1 MKYFLSLFIL
11 FFIGIT
17 KTVHL
22 KDFKGAEYRT
32 KDSYKYGRFEVR
44 YKSADKEGVLAS
56 FFTYFDGTPE
66 DPWESSK
73 WNEIDVEILGRY
85 ENDVQF
91 NPITPGQM
99 SHVRHQFV
107 NFNPHIDFHTYAF
120 EWTPDYVAW
129 FIDNEE
135 MHRQT
140 GDHILTLIRAQKI
153 MMNIWNPAYDNWAGD
168 FNPDALPA
176 FAYYDWVRYYS
187 YTPGS
192 GNYGTGNNF
201 THAWTDEFDSWDQN
215 KWEKATHTWNGNNCD
230 FIRENA
236 VFRDGML
243 ILCLTDTVNVGFNDV
258 KKPELLWAR
267 TNNEYDKILA
277 SFSEEL
283 DQTTAGNK
291 ANYNI
296 PAVTID
302 SAVLLPNKK
311 TVELTVSGMNP
322 AGTYNLIVMNIKD
335 KAPIPNTI
343 SADAV
348 TIIKAEPLAFPIKIN
363 AGGSAAE
370 DYLKDQEWSSSVEYG
385 YLDGSISEWDV
396 PVSGTEEDSVYL
408 NDRYGLVTYNV
419 RVPAGIYNVKLMFAE
434 KYFNQ
439 PDKRI
444 FDVYIENNKAVD
456 DLDIYSHGYRTAYEI
471 TITDVSVNDGILEIH
486 FGSEINNPLI
496 NGIVIEN
503 KASGLLDDD
512 PVNLI
517 SFGLF
522 QNYPNP
528 FNPSTKIS
536 YTIPRAVSHKGG
548 TEGGFVTL
556 KVYDILGNEIAT
568 LVNEE
573 QIPGEH
579 DVEFSALS
587 LSAGVYVYSLS
598 IGNLNK
604 SKKMILLK

>member
-1 MKYFLSLFIL
+1 
-11 FFIGIT
+11 
-17 KTVHL
+17 
-22 KDFKGAEYRT
+22 
-32 KDSYKYGRFEVR
+32 
-44 YKSADKEGVLAS
+44 
-56 FFTYFDGTPE
+56 
-66 DPWESSK
+66 
-73 WNEIDVEILGRY
+73 
-85 ENDVQF
+85 
-91 NPITPGQM
+91 
-99 SHVRHQFV
+99 
-107 NFNPHIDFHTYAF
+107 
-120 EWTPDYVAW
+120 
-129 FIDNEE
+129 
-135 MHRQT
+135 
-140 GDHILTLIRAQKI
+140 
-153 MMNIWNPAYDNWAGD
+153 
-168 FNPDALPA
+168 
-176 FAYYDWVRYYS
+176 
-187 YTPGS
+187 
-192 GNYGTGNNF
+192 
-201 THAWTDEFDSWDQN
+201 
-215 KWEKATHTWNGNNCD
+215 
-230 FIRENA
+230 
-236 VFRDGML
+236 
-243 ILCLTDTVNVGFNDV
+243 
-258 KKPELLWAR
+258 
-267 TNNEYDKILA
+267 
-277 SFSEEL
+277 
-283 DQTTAGNK
+283 
-291 ANYNI
+291 
-296 PAVTID
+296 
-302 SAVLLPNKK
+302 
-311 TVELTVSGMNP
+311 
-322 AGTYNLIVMNIKD
+322 
-335 KAPIPNTI
+335 
-343 SADAV
+343 
-348 TIIKAEPLAFPIKIN
+348 
-363 AGGSAAE
+363 
-370 DYLKDQEWSSSVEYG
+370 KDQEWSSSVEYG

>member
-11 FFIGIT
+11 FFIGTT
-17 KTVHL
+17 KTVLL

-32 KDSYKYGRFEVR
+32 KDTYTYGRFEVR
-44 YKSADKEGVLAS
+44 YKSVDREGVLAS

-73 WNEIDVEILGRY
+73 WNEIDIEILGRY

-99 SHVRHQFV
+99 SHVHHQFV
-107 NFNPHIDFHTYAF
+107 NFNPHLDFHTYAF

-135 MHRQT
+135 VHRQT
-140 GDHILTLIRAQKI
+140 GAHIQTLTRAQKI
-153 MMNIWNPAYDNWAGD
+153 MMNIWNPAFDNWAGD
-168 FNPDALPA
+168 FNPDAIPA
-176 FAYYDWVRYYS
+176 FAYYDWVSFYS
-187 YTPGS
+187 YTPGL
-192 GNYGTGNNF
+192 GNYGSDNNF
-201 THAWTDEFDSWDQN
+201 TYMWKDDFNSWDEN

-230 FIRENA
+230 FIQENA

-243 ILCLTDTVNVGFNDV
+243 VLCLTDAVNVGFNDV

-283 DQTTAGNK
+283 DQTTSENP
-291 ANYNI
+291 ANYII
-296 PAVTID
+296 PAVAID

-311 TVELTVSGMNP
+311 SIELTISGMNP
-322 AGTYNLIVMNIKD
+322 AGTYNLIVMNVKD
-335 KAPIPNTI
+335 KASIPNTI

-348 TIIKAEPLAFPIKIN
+348 TIIKAEPLTFPIKIN

-370 DYLKDQEWSSSVEYG
+370 DYLKDQEWSSNVEYG

-396 PVSGTEEDSVYL
+396 PVSGTEDDSIYL
-408 NDRYGLVTYNV
+408 NDRYGLVTYKV
-419 RVPAGIYNVKLMFAE
+419 RVPPGIYNVKLMFAE

-444 FDVYIENNKAVD
+444 FDVYIENNKVID
-456 DLDIYSHGYRTAYEI
+456 NLDIYSHGYRTAFET
-471 TITDVSVNDGILEIH
+471 TITNVSVNDGILEIH
-486 FGSEINNPLI
+486 FGSEIDNPLI
-496 NGIVIEN
+496 NGIVIEAE
-503 KASGLLDDD
+503 ASGLLYND
-512 PVNLI
+512 PVNLN
-517 SFGLF
+517 SFTLW

-528 FNPSTKIS
+528 FNPSTKIK
-536 YTIPRAVSHKGG
+536 YTIPHAVSPSTKEG

-573 QIPGEH
+573 QSPGEH
-579 DVEFSALS
+579 DVGL
-587 LSAGVYVYSLS
+587 
-598 IGNLNK
+598 
-604 SKKMILLK
+604 MH